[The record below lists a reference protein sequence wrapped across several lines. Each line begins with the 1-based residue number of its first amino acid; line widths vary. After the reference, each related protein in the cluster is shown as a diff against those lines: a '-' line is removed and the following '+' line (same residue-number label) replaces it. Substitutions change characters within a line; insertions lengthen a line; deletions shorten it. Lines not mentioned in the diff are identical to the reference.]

1 MRSAKRIGL
10 IIGFLAL
17 LAAPYTLWAAKE
29 QGAAAKAAK
38 QEMLESAEIAYK
50 AYSAAYEA
58 GTVGF
63 EHLPAWSKRWMDA
76 QLRVAS
82 NKDERRQAIVDHL
95 ARMMERFRTIE
106 SLYKASARGGERNLL
121 ESSRYFVAEAKLLLA
136 EADEAE

>member
-1 MRSAKRIGL
+1 MRSAKRTGL
-10 IIGFLAL
+10 VLGFLAV
-17 LAAPYTLWAAKE
+17 LAAPFTLWAAKE
-29 QGAAAKAAK
+29 EGAAAKAAK
-38 QEMLESAEIAYK
+38 QEMLKSAEIAYQ
-50 AYSAAYEA
+50 AHSAAYEA

-82 NKDERRQAIVDHL
+82 KKEERRQAIVDHV
-95 ARMMERFRTIE
+95 ARMTTEFRKIE
-106 SLYKASARGGERNLL
+106 ALHEATARGGERALL